1 MMLKM
6 RARGDARVQALA
18 REPCAD
24 EETLKVVPMISD
36 IEGVVAARRIMLT
49 TFEPRARRSTARS
62 PRETIVLRPAEVDRA
77 WHDFLATYPTLRRTW
92 RGGGVWAEVDAM
104 AEFYEGMQRIFGI

>member
-1 MMLKM
+1 MN
-6 RARGDARVQALA
+6 
-18 REPCAD
+18 
-24 EETLKVVPMISD
+24 SD

-49 TFEPRARRSTARS
+49 TTFEPRARRRKART

-92 RGGGVWAEVDAM
+92 RSGGVWAEVDAM